1 MKQIGFI
8 TQGHS
13 EYDERLRA
21 LLDAS
26 GIDPEEFL
34 GLEYFSLTPFFVL
47 AGATVSA
54 DAHTHGTEVTS
65 APFAS
70 RSTRSSRRPSSR
82 RCPSCSRSP
91 TPTRN
96 DGCRRRARLPALRR
110 AAG

>member
-13 EYDERLRA
+13 EYEERLRA

-47 AGATVSA
+47 AGATVSP
-54 DAHTHGTEVTS
+54 DAHTHGPEVHVS
-65 APFAS
+65 AVRITIPEELEEAFLA
-70 RSTRSSRRPSSR
+70 T
-82 RCPSCSRSP
+82 
-91 TPTRN
+91 
-96 DGCRRRARLPALRR
+96 LPEMLAD
-110 AAG
+110 AYTDEG

>member
-8 TQGHS
+8 TQGHA

-47 AGATVSA
+47 AGATVSP
-54 DAHTHGTEVTS
+54 DAHTHGGTDVHVS
-65 APFAS
+65 AVRITVAEELEEGFLA
-70 RSTRSSRRPSSR
+70 T
-82 RCPSCSRSP
+82 
-91 TPTRN
+91 
-96 DGCRRRARLPALRR
+96 LPELLEDAYSDEE
-110 AAG
+110 

>member
-47 AGATVSA
+47 AGATVSP
-54 DAHTHGTEVTS
+54 DAHTHGTDVHVS
-65 APFAS
+65 AVRISVPEELEEAFLA
-70 RSTRSSRRPSSR
+70 T
-82 RCPSCSRSP
+82 
-91 TPTRN
+91 
-96 DGCRRRARLPALRR
+96 LPQLLEDAYTD
-110 AAG
+110 AE

>member
-21 LLDAS
+21 VLDAS

-47 AGATVSA
+47 AGATVSP
-54 DAHTHGTEVTS
+54 DAHTHGPEVHVS
-65 APFAS
+65 AVRITIPEELEEAFLA
-70 RSTRSSRRPSSR
+70 T
-82 RCPSCSRSP
+82 
-91 TPTRN
+91 
-96 DGCRRRARLPALRR
+96 LPEMLAD
-110 AAG
+110 AYTDEE

>member
-54 DAHTHGTEVTS
+54 DAHTHGAEVHVS
-65 APFAS
+65 AVRIMIAEDLEEAFLA
-70 RSTRSSRRPSSR
+70 T
-82 RCPSCSRSP
+82 
-91 TPTRN
+91 
-96 DGCRRRARLPALRR
+96 LPELLEDAY
-110 AAG
+110 AEQE

>member
-13 EYDERLRA
+13 EYDEPLRA

-54 DAHTHGTEVTS
+54 DAHTHGAEVHVS
-65 APFAS
+65 AVRIMIAEDLEEAFLA
-70 RSTRSSRRPSSR
+70 T
-82 RCPSCSRSP
+82 
-91 TPTRN
+91 
-96 DGCRRRARLPALRR
+96 LPELLEDAY
-110 AAG
+110 AEQE

>member
-8 TQGHS
+8 TQGQS

-47 AGATVSA
+47 AGATVTP
-54 DAHTHGTEVTS
+54 DAHTHGTDIHVS
-65 APFAS
+65 AVRITVPEELEEAFLA
-70 RSTRSSRRPSSR
+70 T
-82 RCPSCSRSP
+82 
-91 TPTRN
+91 
-96 DGCRRRARLPALRR
+96 LPELLEDAYSDEE
-110 AAG
+110 